1 MRRHFFFCKF
11 HRAND
16 ICRESKRQIISA
28 EDVLKAVDEIEFP
41 EFMDSLKIALEGCD
55 YDYDYDSLDP
65 YVTIHD
71 YDCFLQNSEET
82 MQ

>member
-1 MRRHFFFCKF
+1 M
-11 HRAND
+11 
-16 ICRESKRQIISA
+16 
-28 EDVLKAVDEIEFP
+28 DEIEFP